1 MAQQKTEVEGQL
13 QDAKSYS
20 RKLEGHITAG
30 AKGQHITEINAQ
42 LKDQLGALKRE
53 LQTSQ
58 KDKEDFEAVCNEK
71 DAQVKVLSRA
81 LDIKAEELGLRGD
94 MRSALLYDLGQ
105 TRTELE
111 QATESLR
118 GWDAEKN
125 RLNGALSEALTFIEE
140 LKLIRHANN
149 EELNALEAEVLDV
162 NKANEELTEKL
173 KDVEEENGS
182 LLDYIDEI
190 SQKLKAAE
198 QTLMETEA
206 ELQQVKGQSR
216 GKKEESLEGE
226 VKYQEMVMRWEQA
239 EERIQEL
246 EAQLAKAVQQNKQ
259 LAGSQTRLKQDVSA
273 QFEDYREEADAE
285 NSELRAVVKELSE
298 ELVREK
304 ETQRQITEETAAQLD
319 EAERQMQELQ
329 ETASATEEVLRL
341 KLERALSDIEELV
354 EEREHMREAMN
365 EAISQ
370 CAATMISQQAT
381 DREKQRRLYDSPA
394 TKPSRANPATLS
406 AENERLRQL
415 IASERRK
422 SEQLLG
428 L

>member
-30 AKGQHITEINAQ
+30 AKGQHITEVNAQ
-42 LKDQLGALKRE
+42 LRDQLGALKRE
-53 LQTSQ
+53 LQTSL
-58 KDKEDFEAVCNEK
+58 KEKEDFEAVCKEK

-118 GWDAEKN
+118 GWDAEKH
-125 RLNGALSEALTFIEE
+125 RLNGALSEALTFVEE

-149 EELNALEAEVLDV
+149 EELNALEAEVMDL
-162 NKANEELTEKL
+162 NKTNDELIEKL
-173 KDVEEENGS
+173 KDVEEENRS

-190 SQKLKAAE
+190 SQKLKSTE
-198 QTLMETEA
+198 QTLNETEG
-206 ELQQVKGQSR
+206 ELQQLKGQSR
-216 GKKEESLEGE
+216 GKKEESIEEE

-239 EERIQEL
+239 EERIEEL
-246 EAQLAKAVQQNKQ
+246 EAQLSKAVQQNKQ
-259 LAGSQTRLKQDVSA
+259 LTGSQTRLKQDVSA

-285 NSELRAVVKELSE
+285 NSELRAVVRELSE

-304 ETQRQITEETAAQLD
+304 ETQRQMTEETAAQLD

-381 DREKQRRLYDSPA
+381 DREKQRRLYDSPS
-394 TKPSRANPATLS
+394 TKPSRANQGTLS

-415 IASERRK
+415 IASERLK
-422 SEQLLG
+422 SERLLG
-428 L
+428 Q